1 MAAEGS
7 VPQTQKGIALS
18 PVRESRLKLARR
30 YALLYVFLLVPLAL
44 LFIFHY
50 IPMYGVL
57 IAFKEYR
64 IASGILGSPWNN
76 FQHFKDFFV
85 TPYFGRIFSNTL
97 IISFLRLAFGF
108 PAPII
113 LALLL
118 NEVGSMSYKRVV
130 QSISYLPHF
139 MSWVVLASILIEVL
153 SPQRGIVG
161 VIFTAL
167 GKRPPNLLLNKAFF
181 RPMLVLTG
189 IWQGVG
195 WGTIIYLAAISS
207 IDPEMYEAA
216 EIDGA
221 SRLQRA
227 LAITIPS
234 LIPVITILFILSIG
248 GIMSAGFD
256 QIFNLYSPA
265 VYEVADIIDTYVY
278 RVGLQE
284 RRFDFATAVGLF
296 KNVIGVALLL
306 GTNAVTKRFS
316 EYGIW

>member
-1 MAAEGS
+1 MRGKASDA
-7 VPQTQKGIALS
+7 PAIAT
-18 PVRESRLKLARR
+18 PGSRLKLARR
-30 YALLYVFLLVPLAL
+30 YALLYVFLLIPLGL
-44 LFIFHY
+44 LFVFHY
-50 IPMYGVL
+50 IPMYGIL
-57 IAFKEYR
+57 IAFKNYR
-64 IASGILGSPWNN
+64 IGDGILRSPWNN
-76 FQHFKDFFV
+76 FQHFKDFFA
-85 TPYFGRIFSNTL
+85 TPYFARILSNTL
-97 IISFLRLAFGF
+97 IISVLRLAFGF

-167 GKRPPNLLLNKAFF
+167 GRRPPNLLLNRTFF

-221 SRLQRA
+221 SRLQRTM
-227 LAITIPS
+227 AITIPS
-234 LIPVITILFILSIG
+234 LIPVITIIFILNIG
-248 GIMSAGFD
+248 GIMNAGFD

-265 VYEVADIIDTYVY
+265 VYEVADIIDTFVY

-306 GTNAVTKRFS
+306 ATNAVTKRFS

>member
-1 MAAEGS
+1 MAAESQVPETSSRS
-7 VPQTQKGIALS
+7 VVVS
-18 PVRESRLKLARR
+18 VRESRRKLVRR

-44 LFIFHY
+44 LLIFHY

-57 IAFKEYR
+57 IAFKDYR
-64 IASGILGSPWNN
+64 IGSGILRSPWNA
-76 FQHFKDFFV
+76 FQHFKDLFA
-85 TPYFGRIFSNTL
+85 TPYFGRIFSNTV
-97 IISFLRLAFGF
+97 IISFLRLGFGF

-118 NEVGSMSYKRVV
+118 NEIGSMSYKRVV

-161 VIFTAL
+161 AIFTAL
-167 GKRPPNLLLNKAFF
+167 GQRPPNLLLNKAFF

-221 SRLQRA
+221 SRLQRV

-248 GIMSAGFD
+248 GIMNAGFD

-306 GTNAVTKRFS
+306 ATNAVTKRFS

>member
-1 MAAEGS
+1 MPVEGS
-7 VPQTQKGIALS
+7 VRRKGSDAVTIAT
-18 PVRESRLKLARR
+18 PGSRLKLARR
-30 YALLYVFLLVPLAL
+30 MGLLYVFLLVPLGL
-44 LFIFHY
+44 LFIFSY

-57 IAFKEYR
+57 IAFKDYR
-64 IASGILGSPWNN
+64 IGDGILRSPWNN
-76 FQHFKDFFV
+76 FQHFKDFFA
-85 TPYFGRIFSNTL
+85 TPYFVRILSNTL

-118 NEVGSMSYKRVV
+118 NEIGSVPYKRVV

-139 MSWVVLASILIEVL
+139 MSWVVLASILVEVL

-161 VIFTAL
+161 TIFTAL
-167 GKRPPNLLLNKAFF
+167 GKRPPNLLLNKSFF
-181 RPMLVLTG
+181 RPMLVVTG

-221 SRLQRA
+221 TRLQRA
-227 LAITIPS
+227 AYITIPS
-234 LIPVITILFILSIG
+234 LIPIITIMFILSIG

-256 QIFNLYSPA
+256 QIFNLYTPA

-306 GTNAVTKRFS
+306 ATNAITKRFS